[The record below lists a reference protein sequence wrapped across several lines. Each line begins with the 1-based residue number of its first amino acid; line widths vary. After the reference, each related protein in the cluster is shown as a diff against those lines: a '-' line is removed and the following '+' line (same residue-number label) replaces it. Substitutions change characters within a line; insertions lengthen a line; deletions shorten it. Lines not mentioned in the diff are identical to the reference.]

1 MKIKV
6 NYKTGNSFGS
16 SDEVD
21 YIELAWK
28 NLDRA
33 KESLK
38 RIKNHWEFY
47 KDNAFIY
54 KKPKGKLPVGVT
66 WNDEYRLLMLE
77 LITDDGKA
85 YPYSPFWCGY
95 FETLHKAEIVEA
107 DNDLVYKPDGF

>member
-1 MKIKV
+1 MGVVCV
-6 NYKTGNSFGS
+6 NSYFCPPCPRVVVPTCRRNF
-16 SDEVD
+16 
-21 YIELAWK
+21 
-28 NLDRA
+28 
-33 KESLK
+33 
-38 RIKNHWEFY
+38 RII
-47 KDNAFIY
+47 FIY